1 MPATWTPSS
10 GKRRRCWGEAMP
22 SNGLIELIDKHT
34 EGLTQAAFKDLLMNP
49 RTPAFRGVPRE
60 QAAGR
65 VTALYRS
72 LARWLADH
80 DDDAVRA
87 AHEDWGRT
95 RFDQRIPIS
104 EIVYGV
110 LVAKGHL
117 RQYAR
122 DHGLAELQTLEP
134 AIGEFFDR
142 ALYYLVRGY
151 EMRAASPPPSGRGPQ
166 A

>member
-1 MPATWTPSS
+1 MTAT
-10 GKRRRCWGEAMP
+10 GV
-22 SNGLIELIDKHT
+22 IELIDKHAK
-34 EGLTQAAFKDLLMNP
+34 GLTQAAFKDLLMNP
-49 RTPAFRGVPRE
+49 RTPSFRGVPRE

-65 VTALYRS
+65 ITTLYRN

-110 LVAKGHL
+110 LIAKGHL

-122 DHGLAELQTLEP
+122 DHGLADLQTLD
-134 AIGEFFDR
+134 ATIGEFFDR

-151 EMRAASPPPSGRGPQ
+151 EMQAASPPQSGRKLQ

>member
-1 MPATWTPSS
+1 MSS
-10 GKRRRCWGEAMP
+10 NA
-22 SNGLIELIDKHT
+22 LIELIDKHT

-60 QAAGR
+60 QAAER
-65 VTALYRS
+65 VTALYRN
-72 LARWLADH
+72 LARWLANH

-87 AHEDWGRT
+87 AYEDWGRT
-95 RFDQRIPIS
+95 RFDQRIPLS
-104 EIVYGV
+104 EILYCV

-122 DHGLAELQTLEP
+122 DHALAELQTLEP
-134 AIGEFFDR
+134 TIGEFFDR

-151 EMRAASPPPSGRGPQ
+151 EMRAASPPQPGRKLQ

>member
-1 MPATWTPSS
+1 MPT
-10 GKRRRCWGEAMP
+10 
-22 SNGLIELIDKHT
+22 NGLIELIDKHA

-60 QAAGR
+60 QAAAR
-65 VTALYRS
+65 VTALYRN
-72 LARWLADH
+72 LARWLSDH

-122 DHGLAELQTLEP
+122 DHGLAELQTLE
-134 AIGEFFDR
+134 ATIGEFFDR

-151 EMRAASPPPSGRGPQ
+151 EMRAATPPQSGRALP